1 MPSRLPALTAC
12 KLLLAAAFVLASCA
26 SPAGEH
32 VPAQPPP
39 QPAGVDPIAAARAE
53 GVRFLAYGTAP
64 AFHLRLYED
73 RITLSLEGAPAQ
85 SFPRPEP
92 QFPRWNGEIYTTSN
106 AAHRLRIAVRRYREC
121 PTRPGY
127 HVVEIALE
135 GAHVDGC
142 GRDV

>member
-1 MPSRLPALTAC
+1 MTSRLPPLAAR
-12 KLLLAAAFVLASCA
+12 KLLLVAAFVLASCA
-26 SPAGEH
+26 SPAGEV
-32 VPAQPPP
+32 VPAQPAP

-53 GVRFLAYGTAP
+53 GVRFLAYGAAP
-64 AFHLRLYED
+64 MFHLRLYED

-106 AAHRLRIAVRRYREC
+106 AAHRLRIEVRRYREC
-121 PTRPGY
+121 PTQLGY
-127 HVVEIALE
+127 HVVEITLD
-135 GAHVDGC
+135 GAELHGC